1 METVFGVFSSAFSGD
16 LVGSSSKWFGH
27 CGRLPQRGLVV
38 EGLHPHGITDVQG
51 WQLSSSA
58 VDVISDIPTL
68 FSLES
73 CCSGTILT
81 SVFQHRWETGY
92 VGVRSSTKHTLC
104 RATLKAFGWSVAQ
117 VEETDVGLG

>member
-1 METVFGVFSSAFSGD
+1 METVSDVFSSAFSGD
-16 LVGSSSKWFGH
+16 LVGSSSKLFGH
-27 CGRLPQRGLVV
+27 RGRLPQRGLVV

-58 VDVISDIPTL
+58 VDVISNMLML

-81 SVFQHRWETGY
+81 SVSSIDGRQGMWEF
-92 VGVRSSTKHTLC
+92 VRRPNIRC
-104 RATLKAFGWSVAQ
+104 A
-117 VEETDVGLG
+117 GLL